1 MGEDLKMDFYKV
13 KPLTPSSEKPT
24 AFYVTME
31 YESEDACTLEGLIHI
46 LGTIVENLDSSARA
60 RG

>member
-1 MGEDLKMDFYKV
+1 MGEDLKMYFFKM
-13 KPLTPSSEKPT
+13 KPLTPSSEKLT
-24 AFYVTME
+24 AFYVTVE
-31 YESEDACTLEGLIHI
+31 YESEYACTLEDLIHT